1 MIAPI
6 PGFLNLPQLFAL
18 ITLETLFEV
27 TGSTQESLFVYLQ
40 RMVSNHCNYS
50 RHNLNLILLFGF
62 LWITLFKIASA
73 LGDLILVS
81 IMLVSY
87 LKSGINLRGLNNSK
101 HCE

>member
-1 MIAPI
+1 
-6 PGFLNLPQLFAL
+6 
-18 ITLETLFEV
+18 
-27 TGSTQESLFVYLQ
+27 
-40 RMVSNHCNYS
+40 MVSNPCNYS

-62 LWITLFKIASA
+62 LWITWFKIASA

-81 IMLVSY
+81 IMFVSY